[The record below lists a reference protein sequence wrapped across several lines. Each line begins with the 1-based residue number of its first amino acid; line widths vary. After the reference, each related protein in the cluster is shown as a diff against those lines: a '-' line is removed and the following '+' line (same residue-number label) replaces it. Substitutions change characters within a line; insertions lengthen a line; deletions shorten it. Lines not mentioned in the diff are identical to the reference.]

1 MPELIPND
9 TVSPFNLANLFTAVR
24 IIMSPVVAWL
34 FVTEQWVW
42 GLIAA
47 WAVGLTDF
55 FDGLVARRLGQVS
68 KLGALLDPLADK
80 ILIGAIVVCLLITK
94 VLPLWFV
101 GVVLARDLM
110 ILAGSVPM
118 LRKKVHPHGAS
129 YLSKVNTFLLGL
141 AVTVAVLGRAGAGSF
156 WAAAAP
162 WFLIAAAALT
172 VISGVHYV
180 YMGVRLY
187 RGRDG

>member
-1 MPELIPND
+1 MPPRNPTD

-24 IIMSPVVAWL
+24 IIMAPVVAWL
-34 FVTEQWVW
+34 FLTEQWVW
-42 GLIAA
+42 GLIMG
-47 WAVGLTDF
+47 WMVGLTDF

-101 GVVLARDLM
+101 GVVLARDVI

-129 YLSKVNTFLLGL
+129 YLSKVNTCLLGL
-141 AVTVAVLGRAGAGSF
+141 TVTVAVLGRAGAGSF
-156 WAAAAP
+156 WAAATP

-172 VISGVHYV
+172 VASGAHYV
-180 YMGVRLY
+180 WVGVRLF